1 MRMDRE
7 KLKQEI
13 RRSVRFSFSRSG
25 GPGGQNV
32 NKRDTKVTAKL
43 DVELLSVDMESMA
56 RLKRCLMNRMNGEG
70 MVVIQVD
77 GARTQGL
84 NRRIALE
91 RLEIMVTA
99 ALRSRPRVRYVSKPS
114 RAAKER
120 RLAAKKRRAA
130 VKSRRLRAVPNEE

>member
-1 MRMDRE
+1 MDRE

-43 DVELLSVDMESMA
+43 DVGLLSVDTEGMA
-56 RLKRCLMNRMNGEG
+56 RLRGCLQNRINGEG

-91 RLEIMVTA
+91 RLEIMIFA
-99 ALRSRPRVRYVSKPS
+99 ALGSRPRPRYASKPS

-120 RLAAKKRRAA
+120 RLAAKKRRSA